1 MFFKFVLL
9 GIFLATII
17 FILDVNMPKIKQ
29 KYQSRKEAKER
40 EKRKQAFRKKM
51 KELEIK

>member
-17 FILDVNMPKIKQ
+17 FILNVNIPKIKQ
-29 KYQSRKEAKER
+29 KCKARKEAKER
-40 EKRKQAFRKKM
+40 KKRKEAFRKKM

>member
-1 MFFKFVLL
+1 MFFRFVLI
-9 GIFLATII
+9 GIFFAGII

-29 KYQSRKEAKER
+29 KYKSRKEKKER
-40 EKRKQAFRKKM
+40 QKRKEAFRKKM